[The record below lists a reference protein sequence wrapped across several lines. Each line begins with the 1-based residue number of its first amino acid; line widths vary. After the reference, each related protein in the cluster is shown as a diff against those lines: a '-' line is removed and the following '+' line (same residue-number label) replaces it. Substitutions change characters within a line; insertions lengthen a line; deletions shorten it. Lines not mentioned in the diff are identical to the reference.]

1 MPEPLFVLVRFVL
14 LFIEVLS
21 FAMLFRA
28 LFSWF
33 FEGDGGFI
41 RFLYVFT
48 EPIVIPVRKLLVKL
62 NWFQDSPVD
71 FSFTFAFLAL
81 GLFEM
86 VLTAVIP

>member
-33 FEGDGGFI
+33 FEGESGLT
-41 RFLYVFT
+41 RFLYVVT
-48 EPIVIPVRKLLVKL
+48 EPVVIPIRKLFVKL
-62 NWFQDSPVD
+62 NWFQDSPFD
-71 FSFTFAFLAL
+71 FSFTLAFLAL
-81 GLFEM
+81 WLYEM
-86 VLTAVIP
+86 ILTSVIP